1 MQTESLELRSI
12 KHPCYD
18 NSAHY
23 RYARIHL
30 PVARR
35 CNMSCNYCDRKF
47 CKNTPDSERP
57 GVAERIVKPEEVA
70 EYVRRI
76 ISRIPAETTTLG
88 IAGPG
93 EPLYNEE
100 TFESLRIVETLYPE
114 MFKCV
119 ATNGVLVEDRIDE
132 LVSCGVTH
140 LTITINAV
148 KPETAAKIYS
158 YVIYGGKKYTGV
170 EAGELILER
179 QYAGLREAASAG
191 ILVKVNTVLIP
202 GINDIEIAAV
212 AKEISRYAYVMN
224 IMPLIPLGR
233 FSSLRKPTHE
243 EIARARMAAGRYIR
257 QFYHCRACRA
267 DAFGVPGSL
276 R

>member
-1 MQTESLELRSI
+1 MQTELACR
-12 KHPCYD
+12 HPCYD

-30 PVARR
+30 PVARM

-47 CKNTPDSERP
+47 CKNTGRYERP
-57 GVAERIVKPEEVA
+57 GVAERILKPEEVA
-70 EYVRRI
+70 EYVGEI
-76 ISRIPAETTTLG
+76 AGRIPAETTTLG

-100 TFESLRIVETLYPE
+100 TFQALRIANELYPG

-119 ATNGVLVEDRIDE
+119 ATNGVLVEDRLDE
-132 LVSCGVTH
+132 LLDCRVTH

-148 KPETAAKIYS
+148 RPETAARIYS
-158 YVIYGGKKYTGV
+158 HVRYGGRKYSGI

-179 QYAGLREAASAG
+179 QYSGLREAANAG

-202 GINDIEIAAV
+202 GINDGEIADIAR
-212 AKEISRYAYVMN
+212 EISKYAYVMN

-233 FSSLRKPTHE
+233 FSALRRPTHE
-243 EIARARMAAGRYIR
+243 EVARARMSAGKYIR

-276 R
+276 RAEL